1 MGAGKGHTLQW
12 LNRQDLFPLDAF
24 VNVDPDAIRELLPE
38 FDGYNRRNIGT
49 MGYLTQKE
57 VGYISEVLT
66 YDALLNKKNVLVD
79 GSLRD
84 VRWYLEYFNKL
95 RRDFC
100 ILRIAI
106 INVVAPI
113 DSVLRR
119 AHKRALV
126 TGRMVPDNLIIES
139 AEAIPVSVS
148 CLARNADFHARI
160 SNEDGVDPYMEYCC
174 MRDKETKLIL
184 WTLELQKDGENDGDY
199 LFKDHVHEK
208 QRVEESWEERFA
220 EVWVMQC
227 ELDNDKHNA
236 ATYGHYSHFHKE
248 RSDGPILSPRPD
260 IARRSSIRSWMTFE
274 CGHHEHDHCI
284 DGDHDHK

>member
-1 MGAGKGHTLQW
+1 M
-12 LNRQDLFPLDAF
+12 
-24 VNVDPDAIRELLPE
+24 
-38 FDGYNRRNIGT
+38 
-49 MGYLTQKE
+49 
-57 VGYISEVLT
+57 LT

-160 SNEDGVDPYMEYCC
+160 SNEDGVAPYMEYCC

-184 WTLELQKDGENDGDY
+184 WTLELQNDGDY
-199 LFKDHVHEK
+199 IFKDHVHEK
-208 QRVEESWEERFA
+208 QRVEESWEER
-220 EVWVMQC
+220 
-227 ELDNDKHNA
+227 
-236 ATYGHYSHFHKE
+236 
-248 RSDGPILSPRPD
+248 
-260 IARRSSIRSWMTFE
+260 
-274 CGHHEHDHCI
+274 
-284 DGDHDHK
+284 